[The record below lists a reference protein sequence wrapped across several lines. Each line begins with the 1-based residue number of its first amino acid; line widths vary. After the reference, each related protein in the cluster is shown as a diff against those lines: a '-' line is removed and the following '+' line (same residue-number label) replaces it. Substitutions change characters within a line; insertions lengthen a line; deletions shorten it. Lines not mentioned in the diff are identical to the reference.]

1 MKKLAN
7 IKIRSICLIFL
18 FPVLCHAQSH
28 LKKANKL
35 YDDLSF
41 AAAVPEYE
49 KALKSD
55 PDNSEALFRLAHCYR
70 LINDSREAEKWYS
83 KVVRLKD
90 AKPSHLLFYTQA
102 LMSNGNYPEAETWI
116 KRYTEIAGSDERS
129 DKILE
134 SLHQLNALV
143 EDSANYLIEKLSIN
157 SPNSDCSPVF
167 YKDGIVF
174 SSSRKKADLFQAT
187 HEWTGLPFYSLYYA
201 RGSENKFEK
210 PEEFAPMINTKFNNG
225 TICFNEKFDE
235 LYVTRNNIDNGKIH
249 RSDSG
254 IIKLKIYHFRKSG
267 SKWTEDAAF
276 PYNSDNYNCAHPY
289 LSADGNKLF
298 FASDMP
304 GGYGGLDLYM
314 CMKSG
319 DTWGRPINLGPAVNT
334 FSNDGFPFVDNKDG
348 LFFASDGRGGL
359 GGYDIFYSP
368 KSDGGYF
375 GSLNLG
381 YPINSSGDD
390 LGWVQNEDGSA
401 GYFSSNRDSK
411 NENDDIYL
419 FNRMAILLNVLVYDS
434 KTKLPLTAS
443 TIRIIESG
451 REKKVITTSDS
462 GTFNFLMTPGRQYQI
477 ITEKDRYQSDSIEI
491 ETKSMAIA
499 STQNLS
505 IGMDK
510 KAETTTLAGKIY
522 ANNKKKAGMANAKV
536 RLIDSN
542 TGVEQFAMTSK
553 DGTYKFENVPID
565 GHFRLDAIKK
575 NFASMPIDITPEML
589 ASKKEL
595 VTNVVLIKA
604 NDVVKI
610 NNIYYDLNKY
620 NIRPDAA
627 LILDGVVQMMNSNPS
642 MKIEMRAHTDCRQT
656 DEYNM
661 ALSQRRAQAAVDYLI
676 SKGITADRLTSKGF
690 GETIP
695 IVKCDCDNTGAK
707 ICSERDYQ
715 RNRRTEFKIL
725 SLQ

>member
-1 MKKLAN
+1 MKKLTH
-7 IKIRSICLIFL
+7 IKIRTICLIFL
-18 FPVLCHAQSH
+18 FPVLCQAQSH
-28 LKKANKL
+28 LNKANKL

-55 PDNSEALFRLAHCYR
+55 PDNPEALYRIAHCYR

-83 KVVRLKD
+83 KVVQLKD

-116 KRYTEIAGSDERS
+116 RKYTQVAGSDEKSAR
-129 DKILE
+129 ILE

-157 SPNSDCSPVF
+157 SPNSDCSPVI

-174 SSSRKKADLFQAT
+174 ASSRKKIEMFQAT

-201 RGSENKFEK
+201 KGEESKFEK
-210 PEEFAPMINTKFNNG
+210 PDEFAPNINTKFNNG
-225 TICFNEKFDE
+225 TVCFNSNYDE
-235 LYVTRNNIDNGKIH
+235 LYVTRNNIEDGKIH

-254 IIKLKIYHFRKSG
+254 IIKLKIYHYKKSG
-267 SKWTEDAAF
+267 SKWVEDSPF

-289 LSADGNKLF
+289 LSMDGSKMF

-304 GGYGGLDLYM
+304 GGYGGLDLYV
-314 CMKSG
+314 CMKAG
-319 DTWGRPINLGPAVNT
+319 DNWGKPINLGPAVNT
-334 FSNDGFPFVDNKDG
+334 FSNDGFPFVDVRDG

-368 KSDGGYF
+368 ISNGGYF

-381 YPINSSGDD
+381 FPINSSGDD
-390 LGWVQNEDGSA
+390 LGWVQNEDGSS
-401 GYFSSNRDSK
+401 GYFSSNRESK

-419 FNRMAILLNVLVYDS
+419 FNRMAILLNVLVYDT

-451 REKKVITTSDS
+451 REKKIVSVSQD
-462 GTFNFLMTPGRQYQI
+462 GTINFMMTPGKQYHI
-477 ITEKDRYQSDSIEI
+477 ITESDRYVSDSIEI

-505 IGMDK
+505 IGLEK
-510 KAETTTLAGKIY
+510 RPETTTLAGRIFS
-522 ANNKKKAGMANAKV
+522 NSKKKLGMADAQV
-536 RLIDSN
+536 RLVESR
-542 TGVEQFAMTSK
+542 TGEERFAMTSK
-553 DGTYKFENVPID
+553 DGTYKFENITID
-565 GHFRLDAIKK
+565 GHFRLDAKKK
-575 NFASMPIDITPEML
+575 NFVSMPIEITPEML
-589 ASKKEL
+589 ASNNI
-595 VTNVVLIKA
+595 VSTDVVLNKA
-604 NDVVKI
+604 NDIVKV
-610 NNIYYDLNKY
+610 NNIYYDLDKY
-620 NIRPDAA
+620 YIRPDAA
-627 LILDGVVQMMNSNPS
+627 LILDDLVHMMKSNPK
-642 MKIEMRAHTDCRQT
+642 MKIQLRSHTDCRQT
-656 DEYNM
+656 RTYNQN
-661 ALSQRRAQAAVDYLI
+661 LSEKRANAAVDYLI
-676 SKGITADRLTSKGF
+676 LKGISPDRLSAKGF
-690 GETIP
+690 GESIP
-695 IVKCDCDNTGAK
+695 VVKCDCDNTELKQCG
-707 ICSERDYQ
+707 EVDYQ
-715 RNRRTEFKIL
+715 KNRRTEFKIL